1 MTKPQRP
8 IEPQAVA
15 EARAYADALVQH
27 EQELA
32 EYERQQAADALTTAR
47 QAEVARQTRCKIAC
61 SDAADEAA
69 QAVKQL
75 VAALDQYVAAT
86 ELPLFQIKGH
96 VANFLGAHGFQKY
109 GSLDGRPSGLPPY
122 ATDTTT
128 YLVGGLFPAAE

>member
-1 MTKPQRP
+1 MTKPTRP
-8 IEPQAVA
+8 ATPTLDQ
-15 EARAYADALVQH
+15 ARAEQEAVLKH
-27 EQELA
+27 EQEVQQ
-32 EYERQQAADALTTAR
+32 YERQQAADAFIAAR
-47 QAEVARQTRCKIAC
+47 QAEVARQTRCKIA
-61 SDAADEAA
+61 SQDAADEAA

-109 GSLDGRPSGLPPY
+109 GSLDGRPSGFAPY

-128 YLVGGLFPAAE
+128 YLVAGLFPVAE

>member
-1 MTKPQRP
+1 MTKPTRP
-8 IEPQAVA
+8 ATPTLDQ
-15 EARAYADALVQH
+15 ARAEQEAILKH
-27 EQELA
+27 EQEVA
-32 EYERQQAADALTTAR
+32 QYEREQAADALTASLK
-47 QAEVARQTRCKIAC
+47 AEVARQTKCKIA
-61 SDAADEAA
+61 SQDAADEAA